1 MLAAFTLLAAAA
13 APASLPCAA
22 APARPA
28 ITQSTPGRG
37 ASPHGP
43 FQGKLL
49 VIDLDDVGFDLLR
62 DTPTPTLDALERD
75 GRFFTNFTTASICTP
90 TRAMLHTG
98 AFPSH
103 PDLLLGEIVP
113 PGSPFAMPIAPLTT
127 LGTLIQSGGYTTAK
141 VGKWHL
147 AGSAFP
153 AHPQQAGWQ
162 GYAGSFS
169 NVQQFGQGYTNYP
182 KTVNGITAQ
191 VTGTYLTTDETD
203 DAIRCVN
210 ADIDLVSVSYHAP
223 HKPWHIPPADL
234 FTVDPI
240 LNDRDRARAMLQACD
255 SEMRRLLNAALPL
268 GYTVIVFA
276 DNGTAQPIGG
286 FKGTFKEL
294 GIVNPM
300 WAFGPSIT
308 PGVDESRVGV
318 VDLYATIANLFGMPA
333 GQTSGFP
340 DRGPNSRSFVH
351 ALHGFPVFR
360 RFTYADRFRNL
371 GDDPRLFPLT
381 RWRRVLRGERYKLS
395 IADADA
401 TEIKLVDY
409 VNDPDESINLL
420 DPPGGLSGEAGL
432 FHRFARYVFTI
443 L

>member
-1 MLAAFTLLAAAA
+1 MLATLTLLVATSSAPLPIAA
-13 APASLPCAA
+13 APAP
-22 APARPA
+22 P
-28 ITQSTPGRG
+28 QSTHGRG
-37 ASPHGP
+37 GSPFGP

-62 DTPTPTLDALERD
+62 ETPTPTLDALERE

-90 TRAMLHTG
+90 TRAMFNTG

-113 PGSPFAMPIAPLTT
+113 PASPFEMPIAPLMP

-147 AGSAFP
+147 AGSGFP
-153 AHPQQAGWQ
+153 DHPQRAGWQ
-162 GYAGSFS
+162 AFAGSFN
-169 NVQQFGQGYTNYP
+169 NVQQVGLGFTNYP
-182 KTVNGITAQ
+182 KTVNGVTTQ

-210 ADIDLVSVSYHAP
+210 ANIDLVSVSYHAP
-223 HKPWHIPPADL
+223 HRPWHTPPAHL
-234 FTVDPI
+234 FTVDP
-240 LNDRDRARAMLQACD
+240 LLDDRDRARAMLEACD
-255 SEMRRLLNAALPL
+255 TEMRRLLNVALPL

-300 WAFGPSIT
+300 WTFGPGIT
-308 PGVDESRVGV
+308 PGVDDSRVGV
-318 VDLYATIANLFGMPA
+318 VDLYATIANLFGIPA
-333 GQTSGFP
+333 GQTSGFS
-340 DRGPNSRSFVH
+340 DRGPNSRSFVQ
-351 ALHGFPVFR
+351 ALHGFPVYR

-381 RWRRVLRGERYKLS
+381 RWRRVVRGARYKFS
-395 IADADA
+395 VGDAL
-401 TEIKLVDY
+401 TNEIKLVDY
-409 VNDPDESINLL
+409 INDPDELVNLL
-420 DPPGGLSGEAGL
+420 ELPGSLSGEASL
-432 FHRFARYVFTI
+432 FHRFAQYVFTA